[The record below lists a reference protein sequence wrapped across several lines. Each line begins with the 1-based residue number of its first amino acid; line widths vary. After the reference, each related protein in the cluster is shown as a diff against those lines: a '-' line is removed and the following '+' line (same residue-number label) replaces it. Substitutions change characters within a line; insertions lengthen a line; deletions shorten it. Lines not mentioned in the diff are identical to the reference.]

1 MTEEEKIIEAIF
13 SLTPAQIEKIVELKT
28 MKVSVRES
36 HFRTDC
42 KLEVCNRQHCEL
54 GQSNLYDFIQKIKK
68 ETPLPLRDW
77 LVNRYGEIPSEWREI
92 YK

>member
-28 MKVSVRES
+28 MRVSVRVS
-36 HFRTDC
+36 HSNTDC

-54 GQSNLYDFIQKIKK
+54 GQSNLYDFIEKIKK
-68 ETPLPLRDW
+68 DTPIPFKEW
-77 LVNRYGEIPSEWREI
+77 LVNRYGRIPSEI
-92 YK
+92 L